1 MGLLIPEAIQF
12 WESVKKRKK
21 WSSLT
26 LLSKSDFSLNIL
38 LELNSRKI
46 GSVFWH
52 SPIEISVSILLKD
65 LLCKIKF
72 LIDSKN
78 LVTVTKILQ
87 PDEWI
92 SIIVSVPSSGNL
104 ANLNPN
110 PLDSGL
116 GKIKDAE

>member
-1 MGLLIPEAIQF
+1 
-12 WESVKKRKK
+12 
-21 WSSLT
+21 
-26 LLSKSDFSLNIL
+26 
-38 LELNSRKI
+38 
-46 GSVFWH
+46 
-52 SPIEISVSILLKD
+52 LKD

-72 LIDSKN
+72 LIESKN

-104 ANLNPN
+104 ANLNPK
-110 PLDSGL
+110 PFESGS